1 VKIIAYLGGS
11 RGYAVLSSLILNKL
25 KPEFIFIKSTSK
37 SSSIKKLC
45 KLNSI
50 YVEEVD
56 GKFSD
61 SHVNFISREGPDI
74 FVVSGFNSILPGD
87 LLNFAKYGGI
97 NCHAGRLPEYRGAAV
112 IPWQIINGE
121 TEGEAYILEMKAG
134 IDDGDILAKETY
146 SIEMSETSKHII
158 NKVNIIFSN
167 LVPKVIKGYLLSGK
181 NVPKLSQDDSGV
193 CTWTQ
198 RFPQDG
204 VIEWDKLTAIEVVN
218 LVRALDD
225 PYPGAFTFYN
235 NKKMFIWS
243 SKQSSVISNKP
254 PGTIIATSTQGI
266 LVSTGDGTLILT
278 CIQFEDEEEIQGNQ
292 LEIGNVF
299 KLGERFQN
307 NTDLIE

>member
-1 VKIIAYLGGS
+1 MKIIAYLGGS

-204 VIEWDKLTAIEVVN
+204 LIEWDKLTAIEVVN

-225 PYPGAFTFYN
+225 PYPGAFTYLGGMRIII
-235 NKKMFIWS
+235 KSAIVHPELIKG
-243 SKQSSVISNKP
+243 V
-254 PGTIIATSTQGI
+254 PGRYIGIRDGKVTIIAADRAVAI
-266 LVSTGDGTLILT
+266 LNYKIVEKGNTEGEFSLKVGDVATNG
-278 CIQFEDEEEIQGNQ
+278 
-292 LEIGNVF
+292 
-299 KLGERFQN
+299 KL
-307 NTDLIE
+307 